1 MDKTQQLI
9 NRILEVDNFQNM
21 ASFCSNWQE
30 FTQELEE
37 WGVYSAAKIDFDD
50 KELDLN
56 LLNNFILKDK
66 YLDDWVTSLTPED
79 KEIVAT
85 NSQRNYL
92 SKLTNSE
99 VIEELDWF
107 FGSELMSI
115 IQTIK
120 GGN

>member
-1 MDKTQQLI
+1 MLI
-9 NRILEVDNFQNM
+9 KNNIPKRKYFN
-21 ASFCSNWQE
+21 
-30 FTQELEE
+30 ELELTSE
-37 WGVYSAAKIDFDD
+37 QFV
-50 KELDLN
+50 
-56 LLNNFILKDK
+56 ILKDK

-99 VIEELDWF
+99 VIEELDYF

-115 IQTIK
+115 INTIK
-120 GGN
+120 EGN

>member
-1 MDKTQQLI
+1 MLI
-9 NRILEVDNFQNM
+9 TNNIPKRNYLN
-21 ASFCSNWQE
+21 
-30 FTQELEE
+30 ELELTSE
-37 WGVYSAAKIDFDD
+37 QFV
-50 KELDLN
+50 
-56 LLNNFILKDK
+56 ILKDK
-66 YLDDWVTSLTPED
+66 YLDEWVTSLTPED